1 MGDEDVLRLEVSV
14 DDLLAV
20 HVVKGVA
27 DFADDF
33 DGECFVYTAGSDEF
47 LQRTSVYPLHHNAV
61 ADGRMT
67 DLSEVLAKS
76 GVGERENDVKV
87 FCEQLFIKQVA
98 SEVFFKGLV
107 NEESSVFADTIQLIK
122 PVL

>member
-1 MGDEDVLRLEVSV
+1 M

-27 DFADDF
+27 DFADDLL
-33 DGECFVYTAGSDEF
+33 GKLSGYSLCGNEF
-47 LQRTSVYPLHHNAV
+47 FKGTSVNPLHHNAV
-61 ADGRMT
+61 ADGRMA

-76 GVGERENDVKV
+76 GVGERETDVKV

-98 SEVFFKGLV
+98 SEVLFKGLV
-107 NEESSVFADTIQLIK
+107 NEESSVFAYTIQLIK